1 MKVKFSVLVTALA
14 LAITGCG
21 RSSNPEQGSTSST
34 SPTAPSG
41 PVSMNKADYPV
52 FPDADA
58 GADPAVTAEQGGK
71 GFTGKGWETNTDF
84 DFIGDPRAI
93 RGGVL
98 RDWALNFPGTL
109 RMAGPEWNTS
119 VNYSINSLVYEG
131 LLGLNPTTLDYMP
144 SIATHWQ
151 ISPDKMTFRFRID
164 PNAKFS
170 DGTPITSEDVVASWK
185 FQTDKTLQ
193 DLFFQTELG
202 KLETPVAESKYI
214 VRTKA
219 KELGWRNF
227 EIAATMRIFP
237 AHILK
242 TVDGTAYLRDYN
254 FKLLPGSGPYIV
266 NESDIQ
272 KGKSISIRRRKD
284 YWAEKYR
291 ANVGAGNFD
300 EIRFTVI
307 RDQNLAF
314 EMFKKGDLDYFY
326 INRAKIWA
334 EELNYDNF
342 QKGILAKRQVFNNYP
357 SDLSYLAF
365 NTRRAPWDD
374 IRLRKAMSLLF
385 NRELMIQKLFY
396 NLYVPTNSYYPGTPY
411 ENPQNPKNLY
421 DPQEA
426 TRLLAEAG
434 WKDRDAQGRVT
445 KNGQP
450 LQVELLYSSQP
461 SELYLTP
468 YQEDLR
474 KAGVTLN
481 LRLVS
486 PETGFK
492 MMMQRQFEMVSGAW
506 GVGDIFPDPKPEFDS
521 STADVENTNNI
532 SGFKDK
538 RIDKICDAYD
548 VEPDPHKRA
557 ALLQQLDGLLTSQY
571 QYILEWYSPAQRIAY
586 WNKFGMPKGTFSSIG
601 DYSGTLGPGILQLW
615 WIDPVLS
622 QKVDRAMRDRSVKLD
637 VPPLEDH
644 YWQEYV
650 KEHPLIQIQPTTS
663 K

>member
-1 MKVKFSVLVTALA
+1 MKMKLPVLITALA
-14 LAITGCG
+14 LAIAGCG
-21 RSSNPEQGSTSST
+21 KSANPELGSGSA
-34 SPTAPSG
+34 SPTALTG
-41 PVSMNKADYPV
+41 PVSMNKADYAV
-52 FPDADA
+52 FPDADS
-58 GADPAVTAEQGGK
+58 GADPSVPAEQGGK
-71 GFTGKGWETNTDF
+71 GFTGKGWETSTDF
-84 DFIGDPRAI
+84 DFIGDPRAVK
-93 RGGVL
+93 GGVL
-98 RDWALNFPGTL
+98 RDWMLSFPGTL

-119 VNYSINSLVYEG
+119 VNYSINYLVYEG
-131 LLGLNPTTLDYMP
+131 LLELNPTTLDYMP

-151 ISPDKMTFRFRID
+151 IAPDKLTFRFRID
-164 PNAKFS
+164 PNARFS
-170 DGTPITSEDVVASWK
+170 DGTPVTSEDVVASWK
-185 FQTDKTLQ
+185 FQKDKTLQ
-193 DLFFQTELG
+193 DLFFYTELG
-202 KLETPVAESKYI
+202 KLEDPVAESKYI
-214 VRTKA
+214 VRIKA
-219 KELGWRNF
+219 KELGWQNF
-227 EIAATMRIFP
+227 EIAATTRVFP

-242 TVDGTAYLRDYN
+242 TIDGSAYLRDYN

-291 ANVGAGNFD
+291 GNVGLHNFD
-300 EIRFTVI
+300 EIRFTVV

-342 QKGILAKRQVFNNYP
+342 QKGILAKREVFNNYP

-374 IRLRKAMSLLF
+374 IRLRKAMALLF

-411 ENPQNPKNLY
+411 ENPNNPKNLY

-426 TRLLAEAG
+426 TRLMVEAG

-450 LQVELLYSSQP
+450 LQVELLYSNQQ

-468 YQEDLR
+468 YQDDLR

-521 STADVENTNNI
+521 STADVQNTNNI

-538 RIDKICDAYD
+538 NIDKICDEYNA
-548 VEPDPHKRA
+548 EPDPHKRA
-557 ALLQQLDGLLTSQY
+557 ALLQQLDSLLTSQY

-586 WNKFGMPKGTFSSIG
+586 WNKFGMPKGTFSGIG
-601 DYSGTLGPGILQLW
+601 DYSGTLAPGILQLW
-615 WIDPVLS
+615 WFDPALA
-622 QKVDRAMRDRSVKLD
+622 QKVDHAMRDSSVRLD
-637 VPPLEDH
+637 VPPVEDH
-644 YWQEYV
+644 YWQEYS
-650 KEHPLIQIQPTTS
+650 KAHPLVQVQPTAT

>member
-1 MKVKFSVLVTALA
+1 MKMKAHVLITVLA
-14 LAITGCG
+14 LVITGCG
-21 RSSNPEQGSTSST
+21 GSSNPSPGPEST
-34 SPTAPSG
+34 SPATRSG

-58 GADPAVTAEQGGK
+58 GADPAVSAEQGGK
-71 GFTGKGWETNTDF
+71 GFSGKGWETNTDF

-93 RGGVL
+93 KGGVL
-98 RDWALNFPGTL
+98 RDWMLDFPGTL
-109 RMAGPEWNTS
+109 RMAGPEWNTV
-119 VNYSINSLVYEG
+119 VNYSINSLVYES

-151 ISPDKMTFRFRID
+151 IAPDKMTFRFRIN
-164 PNAKFS
+164 PNARFS
-170 DGTPITSEDVVASWK
+170 DGTSITSDDVVASWK

-193 DLFFQTELG
+193 DLFFFTELG
-202 KLETPVAESKYI
+202 KLEPPVAESKYI
-214 VRTKA
+214 VRIKA
-219 KELGWRNF
+219 KAIGWRNF
-227 EIAATMRIFP
+227 EIAATTRVFP

-242 TVDGTAYLRDYN
+242 TIDGTAYLRDYN

-284 YWAEKYR
+284 YWAEKDR
-291 ANVGAGNFD
+291 SNVGLYNFD
-300 EIRFTVI
+300 EIRFSVV

-326 INRAKIWA
+326 INRAKIWV

-342 QKGILAKRQVFNNYP
+342 QKGILAKREVFNNYP

-374 IRLRKAMSLLF
+374 IRVRKAFALLL
-385 NRELMIQKLFY
+385 NRELIIQKIFY
-396 NLYVPTNSYYPGTPY
+396 NLYLPTNSFYPGTPY
-411 ENPQNPKNLY
+411 ENPNNPKNLY

-426 TRLLAEAG
+426 TKLLAEAG
-434 WKDRDAQGRVT
+434 WKDRDAQGRLT

-450 LQVELLYSSQP
+450 LQVELLYSNQQ

-468 YQEDLR
+468 YQDDLR

-506 GVGDIFPDPKPEFDS
+506 GVGDIFPDPKPEYDS
-521 STADVENTNNI
+521 STADLQNTNNI

-538 RIDKICDAYD
+538 KIDKICEEYD
-548 VEPDPHKRA
+548 TEPDPKKRA
-557 ALLQQLDGLLTSQY
+557 ALLHELDGLLTSQY
-571 QYILEWYSPAQRIAY
+571 QYILEWYPPAQRIAY
-586 WNKFGMPKGTFSSIG
+586 WNKFGMPQGTFSSIG
-601 DYSGTLGPGILQLW
+601 DYGGSLAPGIPQSW
-615 WIDPVLS
+615 WIDPALA
-622 QKVDRAMRDRSVKLD
+622 QRVDRAMRDSSIKLD
-637 VPPLEDH
+637 SPHVEDH
-644 YWQEYV
+644 YWQEYA
-650 KEHPLIQIQPTTS
+650 KAHPLVQVQPTTT

>member
-1 MKVKFSVLVTALA
+1 MKMKFPVLVAALA
-14 LAITGCG
+14 LVITGCG
-21 RSSNPEQGSTSST
+21 RSSNPEQGSTST
-34 SPTAPSG
+34 SPVAPSG

-58 GADPAVTAEQGGK
+58 GADPAVPAEQGGK

-84 DFIGDPRAI
+84 DFIGDPRALK
-93 RGGVL
+93 GGVL
-98 RDWALNFPGTL
+98 RDWALSFPGTL

-151 ISPDKMTFRFRID
+151 ISPDKLTFRFRID

-170 DGTPITSEDVVASWK
+170 DGSPITSEDVVASWK

-214 VRTKA
+214 VRSKA

-254 FKLLPGSGPYIV
+254 FKLLPGSGPYIL

-284 YWAEKYR
+284 YWAQKYR
-291 ANVGAGNFD
+291 ANVGSGNFD
-300 EIRFTVI
+300 EVRFTVI

-426 TRLLAEAG
+426 TRLFAEAG
-434 WKDRDAQGRVT
+434 WKDRDAQGRLT

-521 STADVENTNNI
+521 STADVLNTNNI

-538 RIDKICDAYD
+538 KIDKICEAYD

-622 QKVDRAMRDRSVKLD
+622 QKVDHAMRDSSVKLD
-637 VPPLEDH
+637 VPQLEDH

-650 KEHPLIQIQPTTS
+650 KEHPLIQIQPTTT

>member
-1 MKVKFSVLVTALA
+1 MKMKLPVLITALA
-14 LAITGCG
+14 LIITGCG
-21 RSSNPEQGSTSST
+21 RSSNPEPAPGSTS
-34 SPTAPSG
+34 PAAPAG

-52 FPDADA
+52 FPDVDA
-58 GADPAVTAEQGGK
+58 GADPAVPAEQGGK
-71 GFTGKGWETNTDF
+71 GFTGKGWETSTDF
-84 DFIGDPRAI
+84 DLIGDPRAVK
-93 RGGVL
+93 GGVL
-98 RDWALNFPGTL
+98 RDWMLSFLGTL

-119 VNYSINSLVYEG
+119 VNYSINYLVYEG
-131 LLGLNPTTLDYMP
+131 LLNLNPTTLDYMP

-151 ISPDKMTFRFRID
+151 IAPDKMTFRFRID
-164 PNAKFS
+164 PNARFS
-170 DGTPITSEDVVASWK
+170 DGTPVTSEDVVASWK
-185 FQTDKTLQ
+185 FQKDKTLQ
-193 DLFFQTELG
+193 DLFFYTELG
-202 KLETPVAESKYI
+202 KLEDPVAESKYI
-214 VRTKA
+214 VRIKA
-219 KELGWRNF
+219 KTLGWQNF
-227 EIAATMRIFP
+227 EIAATTRVFP

-291 ANVGAGNFD
+291 ANVGLHNFD
-300 EIRFTVI
+300 EIRFTVV
-307 RDQNLAF
+307 RDDNLAF

-342 QKGILAKRQVFNNYP
+342 QRGILAKREVFNNYP

-374 IRLRKAMSLLF
+374 IRLRKAMALLF
-385 NRELMIQKLFY
+385 DRELMIKKLFY

-411 ENPQNPKNLY
+411 ENPNNPKNLY

-434 WKDRDAQGRVT
+434 WKDRDAQGRLT

-450 LQVELLYSSQP
+450 LQVELLYANQQ

-468 YQEDLR
+468 YQDDLR

-521 STADVENTNNI
+521 STADVQNTNNI

-538 RIDKICDAYD
+538 NIDKLCDEYN

-557 ALLQQLDGLLTSQY
+557 ALLQQLDSLLTSQY

-586 WNKFGMPKGTFSSIG
+586 WNKFGMPNGTFSGIG
-601 DYSGTLGPGILQLW
+601 DYGGTLAPGILQLW
-615 WIDPVLS
+615 WFDPALA
-622 QKVDRAMRDRSVKLD
+622 QKVDHAMRDNSVRLD
-637 VPPLEDH
+637 VPPVEDH
-644 YWQEYV
+644 YWQEYS
-650 KEHPLIQIQPTTS
+650 KAHPLAQGQPTTT